1 MMAFSA
7 SIGPR
12 YEKLIEYL
20 MQIGRYENRSE
31 VLRSAM
37 RLLEEH
43 EFKLGYLYKEDEF
56 KILMSVY
63 ARFEDIRREKS
74 FPRKIEKQGSIEGLD
89 KDIVDDVHQ
98 FVDQRID
105 QIGKSYADSPHARIY
120 PISQPKINK

>member
-1 MMAFSA
+1 
-7 SIGPR
+7 
-12 YEKLIEYL
+12 
-20 MQIGRYENRSE
+20 
-31 VLRSAM
+31 M

-74 FPRKIEKQGSIEGLD
+74 FPRKIEKQESIEGLD
-89 KDIVDDVHQ
+89 KDIVDDVHK

-105 QIGKSYADSPHARIY
+105 QIGKSHADSPHARFD